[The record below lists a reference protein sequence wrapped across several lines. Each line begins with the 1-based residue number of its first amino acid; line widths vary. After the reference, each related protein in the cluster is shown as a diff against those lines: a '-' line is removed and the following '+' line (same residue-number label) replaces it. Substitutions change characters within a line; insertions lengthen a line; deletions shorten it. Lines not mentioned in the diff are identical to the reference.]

1 MTDFLKEDFFEEIF
15 LNEEE
20 IDKIVKRLGREI
32 TNDYKDKNL
41 LLISVLKGSVL
52 FISDLMK
59 EIKLYNCE
67 VDFMCMSSY
76 TGTKNL
82 GGEVNLVKDLNRD
95 VTDYDILIVEDIL
108 ESGYTLRKVVD
119 LIKNKNPK
127 SLKICTLLDKPIRRK
142 TPIEADYVGITIPDK
157 FVVGY
162 GMDYY
167 EKCRNLHFVG
177 ILNKKYI

>member
-127 SLKICTLLDKPIRRK
+127 SLKICTFLDKPIRRK

-167 EKCRNLHFVG
+167 EKCRNLPFVG

>member
-1 MTDFLKEDFFEEIF
+1 MTDFLKEDFLEEIF
-15 LNEEE
+15 LNEED
-20 IDKIVKRLGREI
+20 IDKIIKRLGKEI

-41 LLISVLKGSVL
+41 LLISILKGSVL

-82 GGEVNLVKDLNRD
+82 GGEVNLVKDLN
-95 VTDYDILIVEDIL
+95 IVEDIL

-119 LIKNKNPK
+119 LSAQKNPK

-142 TPIEADYVGITIPDK
+142 TPIEADYVGVTIPDK

-167 EKCRNLHFVG
+167 GKCRNLPFVG